1 MEDKKISQETN
12 GAPAQGTD
20 EFRIRRGNA
29 NFKLTLSNVLA
40 YIVNLL
46 THLATIIGIQKSQYT
61 WAKDTGTENTIY
73 VTLSPR
79 FAPEEQGVLPDGMKI
94 GVRAK
99 YGNTISD
106 PLLGMNCSIIGEL
119 GYSISFPIVKW
130 GNQPLSPGDY
140 TANMECLFRFNADIQ
155 KWELMNPKGS
165 NSIERRHDW
174 QVPYDYCGTASIGTA
189 ETTSTWTI
197 TRITVADDG
206 STTSSILYNVKWSDH
221 LILNYEV

>member
-1 MEDKKISQETN
+1 MEDKKISQETS

-73 VTLSPR
+73 VSLVPLYE
-79 FAPEEQGVLPDGMKI
+79 PVEYGILPDGFKV

-99 YGNTISD
+99 YTNTISE
-106 PLLGMNCSIIGEL
+106 PHLGFNCN
-119 GYSISFPIVKW
+119 GYSILKPIVKW

-174 QVPYDYCGTASIGTA
+174 QVPYDYCGTASNGTA

-197 TRITVADDG
+197 TRITVAEDG
-206 STTSSILYNVKWSDH
+206 STTSSTLYNVKWSDH
-221 LILNYEV
+221 LTLNYEL

>member
-1 MEDKKISQETN
+1 M
-12 GAPAQGTD
+12 
-20 EFRIRRGNA
+20 
-29 NFKLTLSNVLA
+29 
-40 YIVNLL
+40 L

-61 WAKDTGTENTIY
+61 WAKDTGSENNIY

-79 FAPEEQGVLPDGMKI
+79 FEPEEQGVLPDGMKI
-94 GVRAK
+94 GVRAL

-106 PLLGMNCSIIGEL
+106 PLLGMACSIGEL

-140 TANMECLFRFNADIQ
+140 TENMECLFRFNADIQ

-174 QVPYDYCGTASIGTA
+174 QVPYDYCGTAPGGTDEDVA
-189 ETTSTWTI
+189 SWTI
-197 TRITVADDG
+197 TRIIVAGDG
-206 STTSSILYNVKWSDH
+206 NTTKSTLQNVKWSDH
-221 LILNYEV
+221 LTLNYEL